1 MKKLIAVQLL
11 ILISINGFSWGATGH
26 RVTGWVAEQ
35 HLSKKAKKE
44 IDRILGGQSLAMASN
59 WMDEIRSDSLYNY
72 AEDWHFVTIPTGM
85 TYQAT
90 TKNPNG
96 DLIEAIERLVSALK
110 SKKLSA
116 KEETEHLKMLIHL
129 IGDIH
134 QPLHVGIP
142 GDLGGNAVK
151 VMWFRS
157 ESNLH
162 RVWDSDMIDDSKLSY
177 TELGASL
184 EKVDQAKISMWQK
197 SSVYDWATESI
208 SYRDQVYKY
217 GNGKLGYKYTYDNF
231 HIVRYRLLQAGIR
244 IAGMLNAIYG

>member
-90 TKNPNG
+90 TKNP
-96 DLIEAIERLVSALK
+96 S
-110 SKKLSA
+110 
-116 KEETEHLKMLIHL
+116 
-129 IGDIH
+129 
-134 QPLHVGIP
+134 
-142 GDLGGNAVK
+142 
-151 VMWFRS
+151 
-157 ESNLH
+157 
-162 RVWDSDMIDDSKLSY
+162 
-177 TELGASL
+177 
-184 EKVDQAKISMWQK
+184 
-197 SSVYDWATESI
+197 
-208 SYRDQVYKY
+208 
-217 GNGKLGYKYTYDNF
+217 GYKAGRANIIRMNPGLSEGF
-231 HIVRYRLLQAGIR
+231 QSFSQLAFKVRSLVLMDHSTLGQFV
-244 IAGMLNAIYG
+244 NH